1 MRLLAV
7 LTLAGAFLFSGAAA
21 MAEEYVISQKKK
33 RFRPKVLNVKVGD
46 TLKFINDDRFAHNL
60 FSESKGYEF
69 EVRKKMPGQNHVLKL
84 TKPGSFEVR
93 CVIHPRMKMTVNV
106 K

>member
-1 MRLLAV
+1 MRLLAT
-7 LTLAGAFLFSGAAA
+7 LLLAGTFLYSGAAA
-21 MAEEYVISQKKK
+21 IAEEYTISQKKK

-46 TLKFINDDRFAHNL
+46 TLKFINDDRYAHNL
-60 FSESKGYEF
+60 FSKSKGHKF
-69 EVRKKMPGQNHVLKL
+69 EVRKKMPGQSYVLKL
-84 TKPGSFEVR
+84 TKPGSFDVR